1 MSNFGEHDEA
11 CCYRR
16 FADADDVCCPRAGH
30 RKGAW
35 EEAERRLAK
44 SRKVDVLGA
53 NIFGDQVSNS
63 NGALSFSVTDVSLP
77 NVKETHLNAA
87 SNGQQYP
94 SKPELRPARPEE
106 IPGGLMRW

>member
-1 MSNFGEHDEA
+1 MKHAAIGASLVLMMSSVHARDTAKE
-11 CCYRR
+11 
-16 FADADDVCCPRAGH
+16 PL
-30 RKGAW
+30 

-77 NVKETHLNAA
+77 NVKETHLNTA

-94 SKPELRPARPEE
+94 SKPEVRPARPEG
-106 IPGGLMRW
+106 IPGG